1 MLFLP
6 AKKQT
11 ATLVQVRVENTFN
24 TGLTL
29 TMTENNTTWDWR
41 RQREK
46 PDFLVLEDGS
56 VFRGYSVGFRQDRV
70 GELVFNTGMTGYQEI
85 LTDPSYSGQIVVMT
99 NPEIGN
105 TGMNHEDPESAGL
118 FLEGFIVHQL
128 NQPSNWRSIGTV
140 MEYLQNNRIPALAG
154 IDTRALTLKLRDY
167 GTMRGYIS
175 VEGKINEAGAA
186 AKAREWPGLDGIDL
200 ACQVTTKEGFEWDTD
215 GTKTI
220 SWGVAENLPEA
231 DLTVAAYDFGIKWNL
246 ARRLRQLGIKVKIV
260 PATASAE
267 DILELGPDGLFLSN
281 GPADPAAV
289 TYAVDNLRRLIGRL
303 PIMGVC
309 MGHQLIA
316 LALGAKTYRLKFG
329 HHGCNHPVKD
339 LRTGKVEITSQNHNF
354 CVDGDSLPEGAEV
367 SHHNLNDNTVEGI
380 ENKSDRLFSVQYHPE
395 AAPGPRES
403 QYLFSRFKENM
414 KSGSI

>member
-1 MLFLP
+1 
-6 AKKQT
+6 
-11 ATLVQVRVENTFN
+11 
-24 TGLTL
+24 
-29 TMTENNTTWDWR
+29 MTENNTHWNWR

-46 PDFLVLEDGS
+46 PHFLALEDGTI
-56 VFRGYSVGFRQDRV
+56 FRGYSVGCGQDAI

-105 TGMNHEDPESAGL
+105 TGINQEDPESAGL
-118 FLEGFIVHQL
+118 FLEGFIVHEL
-128 NQPSNWRSIGTV
+128 NQPSSWRSTGSV
-140 MEYLQNNRIPALAG
+140 EEYLENNRVPALAG
-154 IDTRALTLKLRDY
+154 IDTRALTLKLRDH

-175 VEGKINEAGAA
+175 VEGGNDEVEAVAGA
-186 AKAREWPGLDGIDL
+186 RQWPGLDGVDL
-200 ACQVTTKEGFEWDTD
+200 ACQVTAEEGFEWDTD
-215 GTKTI
+215 GTKTV
-220 SWGVAENLPEA
+220 SWGVAGDLPAA
-231 DLTVAAYDFGIKWNL
+231 DLTVAAYDFGFKWNL
-246 ARRLRQLGIKVKIV
+246 ARRLRQLGIQVRIV
-260 PATASAE
+260 PAGASVE
-267 DILELGPDGLFLSN
+267 EVLEMQPDGLFLSN

-289 TYAVDNLRRLIGRL
+289 TYAADNIRDLIGKL

-354 CVDGDSLPEGAEV
+354 CVDPGSLPAGVEV
-367 SHHNLNDNTVEGI
+367 SHRNLNDGTVEGI
-380 ENKSDRLFSVQYHPE
+380 ENKAARWFSVQYHPE

-403 QYLFSRFKENM
+403 QYLFSRFREIM
-414 KSGSI
+414 QPSQ